1 MTKDDLAQCQSAIKD
16 LVEKNQFDDAL
27 PLIYSC
33 LESFPNDSASLH
45 FLGYIYLITG
55 KEAFAYQYFRRALQE
70 SQNKT
75 LWCSLGRAAHEL
87 GMYGEAI
94 NCFLKSA
101 EIDPTYAHAYTN
113 AAASLV
119 QQAEWDS
126 AEKAA
131 NMALECNPNELNA
144 ELNLAHC
151 LLAKG
156 EWEKGW
162 KHWSKSLGCTYRKEW
177 SYGDEVRWD
186 GSPNKRVVVYGE
198 QGLGDEILYGSCLP
212 DLIGV
217 SQKVWIDCD
226 PKLAGLFKRS
236 FPKAEVHGT
245 RLDPGPQWVSGASI
259 EARVPIGGLPEFF
272 RKKDKDFPGTPYLI
286 PCPDRKLMWS
296 SLFKSWGKKVV
307 GITTHGG
314 RRNTNEIG
322 RKIELE
328 DWLPILRTEGY
339 EFVSLDYKP
348 NPDLEMFC
356 ELNDVKVHEFN
367 TITQSKD
374 YDDTAGLI
382 SALDMVIGVNTTAL
396 HCSAA
401 TGIKTIA
408 LIPKFHQWRY
418 ARPFMPWYRSMRLI
432 SQGSKTWG
440 EVLSQL
446 PEQVMS

>member
-1 MTKDDLAQCQSAIKD
+1 MTKDDLVECQKAVKE
-16 LVEKNQFDDAL
+16 LVEKNDFENAL

-33 LESFPNDSASLH
+33 LESYPNDAPTLH
-45 FLGYIYLITG
+45 FLGYLYLTAG
-55 KEAFAYQYFRRALQE
+55 QEAFAYQYLRRALQE
-70 SQNKT
+70 AQTPS
-75 LWCSLGRAAHEL
+75 LWVSLGRAAHEL
-87 GMYGEAI
+87 EMYQEAI
-94 NCFLKSA
+94 NCFLKAA
-101 EIDPTYAHAYTN
+101 EMDHSYADAYAN

-119 QQAEWDS
+119 QQSKWDD

-131 NMALECNPNELNA
+131 KLALEIQPNKLSA

-156 EWEKGW
+156 DWVEGW
-162 KHWSKSLGCTYRKEW
+162 KHWAKSLGCKYRKEW
-177 SYGDEVRWD
+177 TYGDEVRWD
-186 GSPNKRVVVYGE
+186 GSPNKRLVIYGD
-198 QGLGDEILYGSCLP
+198 QGLGDEIFFGSCINEAI
-212 DLIGV
+212 DI

-272 RKKDKDFPGTPYLI
+272 RKTDKDFPGAPYI
-286 PCPDRKLMWS
+286 VPCPDRKLMWS

-314 RRNTNEIG
+314 GKHTNEKG

-328 DWLPILRTEGY
+328 DWLPILQTKGY

-348 NPDLEMFC
+348 NPELEMFC
-356 ELNDVKVHEFN
+356 ELNDVTIHQFN
-367 TITQSKD
+367 TVTQSKD

-382 SALDMVIGVNTTAL
+382 SALDLVIGVNTTAL

-401 TGIKTIA
+401 MGVKTIA
-408 LIPKFHQWRY
+408 LIPKYHQWRY

-432 SQGSKTWG
+432 TQEDETWG
-440 EVLSQL
+440 EVLAKL
-446 PEQVMS
+446 VWD